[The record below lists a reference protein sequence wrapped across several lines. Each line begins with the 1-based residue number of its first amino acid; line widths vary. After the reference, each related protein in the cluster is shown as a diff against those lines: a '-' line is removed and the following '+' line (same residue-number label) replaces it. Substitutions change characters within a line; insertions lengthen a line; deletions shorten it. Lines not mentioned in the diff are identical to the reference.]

1 MIFTIGN
8 TKGGVGKSTM
18 AIQLS
23 LGLALQGNRV
33 WLVDGDRQKTSLAA
47 ITVRAESGRPPIA
60 ASAYDDGATLRA
72 QVLQQA
78 GNFDYVVIDVGGRDS
93 STLRAALTICDLALV
108 PFLPRTFDVW
118 ALDDLQ
124 AVLKEIRGMR
134 DVRVAAFLNAADTQ
148 GSDNQ
153 DASDVVAQLPGVELL
168 RMPKGEANSDSDEMP
183 PLAVVDRKAFAH
195 ASGCGLHISEHRPR
209 DAKACEEMARL
220 QQVVLDI
227 VKESV

>member
-1 MIFTIGN
+1 MSIITVGN

-18 AIQLS
+18 AIQLA
-23 LGLALQGNRV
+23 LGLALQGKRV

-47 ITVRAESGRPPIA
+47 ITVRAESGRSPIA

-78 GNFDYVVIDVGGRDS
+78 GNYDFVVIDVGGRDS

-153 DASDVVAQLPGVELL
+153 DAADIVAQLPGVELL
-168 RMPKGEANSDSDEMP
+168 PAV
-183 PLAVVDRKAFAH
+183 VVDRKAFAH
-195 ASGCGLHISEHRPR
+195 ASGGGLHISEHRPR
-209 DAKACEEMARL
+209 DPKACEEMDRV
-220 QQVVLDI
+220 QQMVLDI
-227 VKESV
+227 VKISA